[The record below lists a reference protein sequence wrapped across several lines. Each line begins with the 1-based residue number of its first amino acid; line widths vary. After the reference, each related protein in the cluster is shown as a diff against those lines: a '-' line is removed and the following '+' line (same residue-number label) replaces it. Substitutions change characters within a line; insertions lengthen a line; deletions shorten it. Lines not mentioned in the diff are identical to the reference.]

1 MKERSRTPLVVAVVL
16 VVVAVAGLAAV
27 LLTRESGDESDT
39 TATTSAASTTVSG
52 DVSTTA
58 AGEAIIYG
66 AVEATG
72 TPLPEFTGA
81 DDPAIGLVAPTIVG
95 TTYTGEPIEIV
106 PGEGGPMMLVFLAHW
121 CPHCNAEIPV
131 LNQWRDSGA
140 IPGDLQVI
148 GVSTGVSDER
158 PNFPPAQWLA
168 AKGWT
173 WPALADDA
181 NASALQAYG
190 GPSFPYFV
198 VIGADGTVKAR
209 NVGELPVAQL
219 TTLVDA
225 ALT

>member
-1 MKERSRTPLVVAVVL
+1 LVIAVVV

-27 LLTRESGDESDT
+27 LLTRGSGDDGPDSAATTTT
-39 TATTSAASTTVSG
+39 TASSG
-52 DVSTTA
+52 DATTA
-58 AGEAIIYG
+58 APTEAIVYG
-66 AVEATG
+66 AVEVTG
-72 TPLPEFTGA
+72 TPLAEFTGG
-81 DDPAIGLVAPTIVG
+81 DDPAIGQTAPALAG

-131 LNQWRDSGA
+131 LNEWRDAGA
-140 IPGDLQVI
+140 VPDDLAVI
-148 GVSTGVSDER
+148 GVSTAVTDQR

-168 AKGWT
+168 EKGWT
-173 WPALADDA
+173 WPAMADDA

-209 NVGELPVAQL
+209 NVGELPVDQL
-219 TTLVDA
+219 TALVTT
-225 ALT
+225 ALA